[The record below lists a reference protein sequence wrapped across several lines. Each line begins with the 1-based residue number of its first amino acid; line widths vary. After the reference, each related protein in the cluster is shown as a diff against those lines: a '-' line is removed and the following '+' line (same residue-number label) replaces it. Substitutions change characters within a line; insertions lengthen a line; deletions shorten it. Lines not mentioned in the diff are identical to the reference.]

1 MGNAIPQWSI
11 DVANRLVAT
20 YVSPERR
27 LLDMEGFK
35 AALIRAINK
44 AHEQGLEAG
53 LLSGA
58 LSKGTSPEPVLIAQT
73 TSP

>member
-1 MGNAIPQWSI
+1 MGNAMPPWSI

-35 AALIRAINK
+35 AALIRAVNK
-44 AHEQGLEAG
+44 AYEEGLEAG
-53 LLSGA
+53 LLSSGSA
-58 LSKGTSPEPVLIAQT
+58 KAPNLSPVAQT
-73 TSP
+73 S